1 MKILLV
7 SAHPVE
13 DSYNAALRQAA
24 MAALQHAGHEVDH
37 LDLYAEGFDPVLG
50 RAERL
55 GYHEVSANCAL
66 VEAYVT
72 RLLAVRRQHLWDP
85 IGDLNNGGL
94 LIHRNPKE
102 SEDEP

>member
-1 MKILLV
+1 
-7 SAHPVE
+7 
-13 DSYNAALRQAA
+13 
-24 MAALQHAGHEVDH
+24 MAVLQHAGHEVDH
-37 LDLYAEGFDPVLG
+37 LNHYAEGFDPVLG

-66 VEAYVT
+66 VQAYVT